1 MKYTSHKLSE
11 HQLKFLSQIVN
22 GRQRNFFQPTL
33 DVLEKRGLIA
43 KHSVASW
50 RHTFGDYYATDA
62 GSEAL
67 TQARKEGW

>member
-22 GRQRNFFQPTL
+22 GRQRNVFQPTL

-43 KHSVASW
+43 KHY
-50 RHTFGDYYATDA
+50 TFGDYYATDA

-67 TQARKEGW
+67 SQARKEGW